1 MKKSRFVQIVR
12 EEIQSALNEYG
23 QELIYFQPYG
33 IEQIDKH
40 AQINTRHY
48 SNFEEWKVTAM
59 QKGAVVHDRGE
70 DYVAILPSQ
79 DKIGVFSKMTQ
90 VGNLTY

>member
-12 EEIQSALNEYG
+12 EEIQSVLKEYG
-23 QELIYFQPYG
+23 QELLYFQPSG
-33 IEQIDKH
+33 FEQIDKH

-79 DKIGVFSKMTQ
+79 DKIGVFSKGSKMGT
-90 VGNLTY
+90 LTY